1 MAANDA
7 KLPHIA
13 SVDIGKF
20 AALAFETPDK
30 FIGKKLNLVGDF
42 ISGNE
47 LAAIATKLSK
57 GKTYKH
63 KPIPL
68 VIMYLFAR
76 VWIPLRKHF
85 EKWGQSPYP
94 EEILKAVKQTRELL
108 PETLS
113 FEQYLKWQGWDKKL

>member
-1 MAANDA
+1 M
-7 KLPHIA
+7 P
-13 SVDIGKF
+13 
-20 AALAFETPDK
+20 ALILGNCSFGAFETPDK

-63 KPIPL
+63 KPILL

-85 EKWGQSPYP
+85 EKWGNHLIP
-94 EEILKAVKQTRELL
+94 
-108 PETLS
+108 
-113 FEQYLKWQGWDKKL
+113 KKY